1 MDRLRSM
8 LRASTAD
15 VLGKS
20 MPKLITL
27 DGVNAPDTLSFSI
40 EDEWIP
46 ARMTRNAH
54 ELVKDPSRT
63 IYRCKRVDAK
73 GVSHDFFY
81 VLSLSQTTHRRITPE
96 LVAR

>member
-1 MDRLRSM
+1 M

-46 ARMTRNAH
+46 ARMIRNAH